1 MGQEGHVVTEQD
13 DNALVQ
19 LVADGDSAA
28 IAALYDRYGRLAYG
42 LAYRVLSDGPAAE
55 EAVQDAF
62 LQVWRKAATFDPE
75 RGAGFRAWLLTIV
88 HNRAIDTVRR
98 RSRQG
103 AREVELDADAPY
115 EGGTDPANEVLAT
128 LDRAQVR
135 QAMATLPDEQ
145 RTAIELAY
153 FDGLTHRE
161 IAERAG
167 LPLGTVKGRLRLGLH
182 KMHEAMVAQGSGRDP
197 TPG

>member
-1 MGQEGHVVTEQD
+1 VTEQD
-13 DNALVQ
+13 DNALIK
-19 LVADGDSAA
+19 LVANGDAAA

-42 LAYRVLSDGPAAE
+42 LAYRVLADGPAAE

-62 LQVWRKAATFDPE
+62 LQVWRKAGTFDPE

-103 AREVELDADAPY
+103 AREVELEADAPFQ
-115 EGGTDPANEVLAT
+115 GDDDPASEVIAS
-128 LDRAQVR
+128 LDRAQVQ

-145 RTAIELAY
+145 RSAIELAY
-153 FDGLTHRE
+153 YEGLTHRE
-161 IAERAG
+161 IADRAG

-182 KMHEAMVAQGSGRDP
+182 KMHEALVAQGGGRDP